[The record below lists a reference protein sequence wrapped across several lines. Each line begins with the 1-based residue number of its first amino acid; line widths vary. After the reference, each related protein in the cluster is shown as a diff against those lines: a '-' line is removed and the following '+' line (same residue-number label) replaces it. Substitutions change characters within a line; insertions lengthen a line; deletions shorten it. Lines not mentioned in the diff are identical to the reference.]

1 MTDEYIKLGLE
12 QLDSGN
18 PHAALRHFEAAY
30 ALQPD
35 NPEVLFYLG
44 RACYALMRDNEAV
57 HYYRLLL

>member
-44 RACYALMRDNEAV
+44 RACYALMSFCCR
-57 HYYRLLL
+57 